1 MWYSEAMTQTLTDIT
16 GTRWKESTDPIL
28 RLWDIRHGYLNV
40 AARRALFDGA
50 LSGRVQ
56 WVRIDETGQI
66 GLYAA
71 GDAAGPTVK
80 VQPTGQLTVRP
91 LTRQVPGGEYP
102 VNLRLVQQIG
112 VLWIAGKAS

>member
-1 MWYSEAMTQTLTDIT
+1 MTQTITDIT
-16 GTRWKESTDPIL
+16 GTGGAESPEPTL

-91 LTRQVPGGEYP
+91 LTRRVPGGDYP
-102 VNLRLVQQIG
+102 VTLRLVQQIG
-112 VLWIAGKAS
+112 VLWVAGKAL